1 MVRIVKCV
9 SSSLLLLLAAG
20 TVFAGGAAEA
30 PSDTITESNVIGI
43 SKIVAHPALDAVEQ
57 GIIDELQEL
66 GYQHLTFDV
75 QNANGDISTAASIA
89 TKFRADRVRLAVGIA
104 TPTSQALVNAITDIP
119 VIYSAVTNPVE
130 AGLVDSFDAG
140 GTNVT
145 GYSDM
150 TPVASQFDLI
160 QTVIG
165 AQRVGHVYA
174 SGEANAV
181 SLAGMARDAAAE
193 RGIEF
198 VEATVVNSSEVRAAV
213 QAIVRRVDA
222 IYVSTD
228 NTVVSALAAVTEVAA
243 AAGIPV
249 VVADATSATGGGV
262 MLALG
267 FDYYKLGRSTG
278 RLVADI
284 LEGAE
289 PSSIPTQFLTDPS
302 DLNLLVNLDVA
313 AELGIEIPPGLLA
326 DASMIIENG
335 QLRD

>member
-1 MVRIVKCV
+1 MLRIAKCV
-9 SSSLLLLLAAG
+9 AVGAMVLLVAG
-20 TVFAGGAAEA
+20 TAFAGGASEGSSA
-30 PSDTITESNVIGI
+30 TTVESNVIGI

-57 GIIDELQEL
+57 GIIDELREL
-66 GYQHLTFDV
+66 GYGNLIFDV

-89 TKFRADRVRLAVGIA
+89 TKFRTDRVRLAVGIA
-104 TPTSQALVNAITDIP
+104 TPTSQALVNGITDIP
-119 VIYSAVTNPVE
+119 VVYSAVTNPVE
-130 AGLVDSFDAG
+130 AGLVDSFDVG
-140 GTNVT
+140 GPNVT
-145 GYSDM
+145 GFSDM

-160 QTVIG
+160 ATVIG

-213 QAIVRRVDA
+213 QAIARRVDA

-243 AAGIPV
+243 AEGLPV
-249 VVADATSATGGGV
+249 ILADATSAMDGGV
-262 MLALG
+262 VLALG

-289 PSSIPTQFLTDPS
+289 PATIPTQFLTDPS

-313 AELGIEIPPGLLA
+313 AELGIEISPQLLA